1 MNCSSR
7 LLSTLYIATSSGLA
21 WTAVL
26 EYLYGPMWAA
36 CLFAAAGIVPVIAVV
51 RESVIGD
58 QRRALAQWSARAAAP
73 VPALVGPDPDA
84 AEDIVRAEL
93 DGACCERWWTSLGND
108 HDRTCRH
115 HIRRSSSAA

>member
-7 LLSTLYIATSSGLA
+7 LLAGLYVATSAGLS

-26 EYLYGPMWAA
+26 EYRYGPMWAA
-36 CLFAAAGIVPVIAVV
+36 CLFAAAGVVPVIGVV

-58 QRRALAQWSARAAAP
+58 QRRALAEWAGRAAATS
-73 VPALVGPDPDA
+73 GPEPDA

-93 DGACCERWWTSLGND
+93 DGACCERWWTSLGSD
-108 HDRTCRH
+108 HDRSCPHRVP
-115 HIRRSSSAA
+115 RSSAA